1 MNYELFTKYNFQLQS
16 LALQECD
23 LFMADGSV
31 IEVSNYTPQTY
42 PTFIEFVRYMDA
54 RVGNEQTILAMAYH
68 NHNTEYSYNIVIN
81 NKVDFITI
89 KNTSNSSQASNVVE
103 MDYYGSGGLSIL
115 EDGDYP
121 SDYATPIG
129 DGYNCYAEIDYEG
142 FHYTLAQG
150 DTSVYDFT
158 NTSRGIRYR
167 EDSVIVSAPNGGY
180 YCHAFAI
187 KGAIDNLSIGLGTPF
202 YDQYTEGYESGHN
215 QGDYQ
220 GYRRGYNDGYEV
232 GTTTGG
238 VDANTHNA
246 FGYIAETFNAMGGI
260 FNLQVL
266 PNVSLGLCVSIP
278 LVLVLIM
285 VIIRM
290 VKK

>member
-1 MNYELFTKYNFQLQS
+1 MNYELFTKYNFTCQS
-16 LALQECD
+16 LDTHECD

-31 IEVSNYTPQTY
+31 IEVSNYTPQGY
-42 PTFIEFVRYMDA
+42 PTFIDVVRYMDA
-54 RVGNEQTILAMAYH
+54 SVGNEQTILAMAYR
-68 NHNTEYSYNIVIN
+68 NRDGEYNYNIIIN

-89 KNTSNSSQASNVVE
+89 KNTSQSSQATNVVE
-103 MDYYGSGGLSIL
+103 MDYYGEGGLLIL
-115 EDGDYP
+115 EDGNYP
-121 SDYATPIG
+121 QDYATPIG
-129 DGYNCYAEIDYEG
+129 DGYNCYADLDYEG

-150 DTSVYDFT
+150 ETSVYDFT

-167 EDSVIVSAPNGGY
+167 EDAVIVSAPNSAY

-187 KGAIDNLSIGLGTPF
+187 KGAIDNLSIGIGTPF
-202 YDQYTEGYESGHN
+202 YDQYMEGYESGMSR
-215 QGDYQ
+215 GDYQ

-232 GTTTGG
+232 GATTGG

-266 PNVSLGLCVSIP
+266 PNVTLGLCFSIP

>member
-16 LALQECD
+16 LELQECD
-23 LFMADGSV
+23 LFLADGRV
-31 IEVSNYTPQTY
+31 IEVSNYTPQGY
-42 PTFIEFVRYMDA
+42 PTFIDVVRYMDGT
-54 RVGNEQTILAMAYH
+54 VDNEETILAMAYH
-68 NHNTEYSYNIVIN
+68 NHNTEYSYNIIIN

-89 KNTSNSSQASNVVE
+89 KNTSQSSQATNVVE
-103 MDYYGSGGLSIL
+103 MDYYGEGGLNII
-115 EDGDYP
+115 EDGDYAQ
-121 SDYATPIG
+121 DYATPIG
-129 DGYNCYAEIDYEG
+129 EGYNCYGEIDFEG
-142 FHYTLAQG
+142 FHYTLSQG

-158 NTSRGIRYR
+158 NTKSGIRYR
-167 EDSVIVSAPNGGY
+167 EDAVIVSAPNSAY
-180 YCHAFAI
+180 YCHALAI

-202 YDQYTEGYESGHN
+202 YDQYTEGYDSGLSR
-215 QGDYQ
+215 GDYF
-220 GYRRGYNDGYEV
+220 GYKRGYNDGYEV
-232 GTTTGG
+232 GATTGG

-266 PNVSLGLCVSIP
+266 PNVTLGLCISIP